1 MMIRLLSTDFDGT
14 LVDHYAKPPV
24 QHELISLFAE
34 LQSKGV
40 KWAVNTGRD
49 LPLTLEGLQQ
59 FGFPIRPDFLLTAE
73 RDVFHCVDGEWVAFG
88 TWNQR
93 CAADHD
99 ELFGRS
105 GDLLQDIERFLRTQ
119 VRAEPIWEGARM
131 VGLAAGSERDMDL
144 TCRFLER
151 ERRRI
156 PGFAFMRNTLY
167 VRFCHEAYN
176 KGTALSELGRLLEVG
191 PNQIFAAGDHYNDLP
206 MLDGV
211 HARWV
216 CCPANAV
223 TLVKQAVTAAG
234 GHVAKSLCSAGVVEG
249 LRKFMAQ
256 VAVG

>member
-1 MMIRLLSTDFDGT
+1 MIRLLSTDFDGT
-14 LVDHYAKPPV
+14 LVDHHARPPV
-24 QHELISLFAE
+24 HPELMSLFAE
-34 LQSKGV
+34 LQSRGV
-40 KWAVNTGRD
+40 RWAVNTGRD
-49 LPLTLEGLQQ
+49 LPLALEGLDQ
-59 FGFPIRPDFLLTAE
+59 FGFGIRPDFLLTAE
-73 RDVFHCVDGEWVAFG
+73 RDIFHPLDGEWVPFG
-88 TWNQR
+88 SWNR
-93 CAADHD
+93 KCSLDHD
-99 ELFGRS
+99 ELFSRS
-105 GDLLQDIERFLRTQ
+105 GGLLEDIERFLRTQ
-119 VRAEPIWEGARM
+119 VRAEAIWEGQRM

-151 ERRRI
+151 ERRRV

-176 KGTALSELGRLLEVG
+176 KGTALSELGRLIDVG

-223 TLVKQAVTAAG
+223 TAVKQAVTSAG
-234 GHVAKSLCSAGVVEG
+234 GHVASSLCSAGVVEA
-249 LRKFMAQ
+249 LRKFMSE